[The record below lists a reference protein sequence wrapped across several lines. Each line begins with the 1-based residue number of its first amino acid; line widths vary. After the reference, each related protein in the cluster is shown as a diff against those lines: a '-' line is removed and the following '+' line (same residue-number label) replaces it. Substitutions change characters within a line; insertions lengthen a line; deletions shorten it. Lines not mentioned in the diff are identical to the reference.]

1 MKKRILTEDDK
12 TSIDTSIKEL
22 NNNYLNTDK
31 AVKQIRNDLSTT
43 SKKATELSAKLGTVE
58 DKATKANNLA
68 TQNESDIGNINK
80 QLKTKLKSGDDI
92 SNCTTN
98 SKTIKSLIND
108 LNIKTTNNSKL
119 TNDVRTGRA
128 LKFWTGT
135 QAEYDAIGT
144 KDGNTL
150 YLIRE

>member
-22 NNNYLNTDK
+22 NNNYINTDK
-31 AVKQIRNDLSTT
+31 AVKKIVTDL
-43 SKKATELSAKLGTVE
+43 
-58 DKATKANNLA
+58 
-68 TQNESDIGNINK
+68 TQNESDIGDINK
-80 QLKTKLKSGDDI
+80 QLETKLNSGDDI

-98 SKTIKSLIND
+98 GKTIKSLITD
-108 LNIKTTNNSKL
+108 LNTKTTNNSKL

-128 LKFWTGT
+128 LKFWIGT
-135 QAEYDAIGT
+135 QAEYDSIGT

-150 YLIRE
+150 YLIKEKA

>member
-12 TSIDTSIKEL
+12 TSIDTSINKL
-22 NNNYLNTDK
+22 NNDYLNTDK
-31 AVKQIRNDLSTT
+31 AVKQIRTDLDTT
-43 SKKATELSAKLGTVE
+43 SKKALELDTEL
-58 DKATKANNLA
+58 
-68 TQNESDIGNINK
+68 GNVNK

-92 SNCTTN
+92 SNCITN
-98 SKTIKSLIND
+98 GKTIKSVITD
-108 LNIKTTNNSKL
+108 LNTKTTNNSKL
-119 TNDVRTGRA
+119 TNDVHTGRA

-150 YLIRE
+150 YLIKEKA